1 LSEDTKSVTSPAGK
15 ELVDLLRGELAAV
28 ETYDQ
33 ALDAWVGDPDTT
45 SRLRRIRA
53 DHMEA
58 VAELRAFVREAGGD
72 DEATSGVW
80 GAVAAAV
87 EGTAR
92 LLGDAAALRAL
103 REGEQLGLRQYE
115 DFRAAAGKNAEW
127 AEFGDRQRDLVVQ
140 HVTVL
145 EQLLGSA

>member
-1 LSEDTKSVTSPAGK
+1 MSEDTHSVASAAGK

-33 ALDAWVGDPDTT
+33 ALDAWIGDSDATR
-45 SRLRRIRA
+45 RLRRIRA

-72 DEATSGVW
+72 DEVTSGVW
-80 GAVAAAV
+80 GALAAAV

-92 LLGDAAALRAL
+92 LLGGAAALRAL
-103 REGEQLGLRQYE
+103 REGEQLGRRRYE
-115 DFRAAAGKNAEW
+115 EFRRAAAQNAEW
-127 AEFGDRQRDLVVQ
+127 AEFGARQLDLLEQ
-140 HVTVL
+140 HVSGL
-145 EQLLGSA
+145 EKLLESA